1 MNKKSFLFVLTA
13 LSLSALTGCG
23 GGGDQPSES
32 SSTTPVSSEVS
43 SSSSASSGKTS
54 SSSSSSK
61 TSSSA
66 TSQSSQSSQ
75 SSKQSSGQGSSSQ
88 SQSSQSSEASSSH
101 EGSSSSESTSSQP
114 THEHQWSDWEVIQQ
128 PTTTEEGLERR
139 TCATCNEI
147 ETRTID
153 PIQGDFYFSEVE
165 DGYSVSYA
173 GGGSVHEGDLEI
185 PASYRG
191 KPVTQVSQ
199 FGFNAA
205 NVKGKII
212 LPDTLTRILDYGF
225 GQAEFEDIILPDSLV
240 SIGYGAF
247 VNASSAFYFIPS
259 SVQTIGEK
267 AFGQKDGR
275 GVILY
280 CEGAEP
286 TGRSSYLSF
295 GKVYTGVTRDKVYIE
310 NGFHMMRDNGTRGS
324 VVLYTGKTFGMEGD
338 PSLPNTGYIGDE
350 SYGIDGIGSYAFAG
364 IELPDE
370 FYVPGIT
377 YIRSYAF
384 SGCRVETLYIT
395 NFMTGQ
401 VDSYA
406 LPQTLFA
413 HVTVTP
419 ALNYYAV
426 RASYVLCTENQAY
439 VHWDAQCF
447 GGAEVYYGRYAADA
461 LAIDDN
467 GSVYIV
473 NKNSQKAMVAR
484 LQGDKIPASV
494 TKGEKTYTVDTLGS
508 HFISSSV
515 TSIVVPNFIK
525 TVNAEAFV
533 PASGYSQLGS
543 VTFEGTIKDLP
554 KGAFKECY
562 NLTSVTFKG
571 DVSTI
576 GDNAFQKC
584 QNLESIAL
592 PNGLTK
598 IGIGA
603 FADSGLKEFT
613 VPGSLNTIGND
624 AFYGVNLE
632 KLNIPFF
639 SYWRQYVTLGNVYSN
654 PAYSGD
660 TPTQIYTGNA
670 DTPDTA
676 LYISSENESEVKPYI
691 YAGFASIS
699 QITFSE
705 NVKKIGAQ
713 AFAKTGVTEIVL
725 PNGMS
730 EVGDRA
736 FAENHAL
743 TSFSFNDYIYD
754 VKDKALEDCDALVS
768 LRIVANDD
776 TPSQNLL
783 VYKLFGVDS
792 YGRYKIPGTLDKIS
806 FKGTTLPSGFLSNIP
821 SLSSLVLEEG
831 VTTIESW
838 AFGSTITKLDT
849 IDLPASIRSFEASL
863 PTNSTKLNFHGDI
876 HDYLA
881 FAESTNNEK
890 VRANFRFVEE
900 DKNPIVDGC
909 LVIPSDVTSIPAHAF
924 DNWEASQFD
933 SVFIPDTVEEVGYYA
948 FPQSKLYVVG
958 FAEDNRPS
966 GWDADWY
973 HSGSYNTTVIYNVKE
988 FYEDENAVYVI
999 FQDDTAALYRLRKA
1013 ETATFTVPDKVDGH
1027 DVTSILGGAINKV
1040 EGLTKVVVSEGIT
1053 NLETDAIVGDSTL
1066 GEICLPTTVTKLSIN
1081 AINAGQANVYCAGD
1095 SPEGR
1100 YSCTYAAFYDHAL
1113 GSLTVDG
1120 FLLLHASDD
1129 TYAIQGYVGGAKSF
1143 EIPAQVGDY
1152 PISAILP
1159 NAFQNNLGVIS
1170 VTLGDNVAVGKY
1182 AFQGATALKKV
1193 TLGKNATINYS
1204 AFRECADLEE
1214 VVLGEAA
1221 YLDQYCF
1228 YSCTSL
1234 AKMDLSKV
1242 TNFGNYCLYET
1253 SLVSVHLPSKAKA
1266 TYGKYAFEDIS
1277 TVEELIYDEFDSS
1290 ISPDS
1295 LRFSKSSLKSVKIL
1309 GGVLDSQFS
1318 NLSGLTSLFIG
1329 KNVTEV
1335 GGYFMSGLS
1344 NAEVI
1349 FEEGAEITFNGYAF
1363 SGLTAD
1369 AFHVPANSILK
1380 PSSLYGSKIG
1390 ELYIPAS
1397 VTIADQSQRLYW
1409 NDIDNIYIEKAESE
1423 FTSTNFVDKY
1433 DSNVYFGSTGSVIVG
1448 DFTLVRYVDDTYA
1461 IASYNGEE
1469 ADVLNIPA
1477 KMDGKKIVEVGK
1489 NAFKGHAELKQVA
1502 LPEGVTR
1509 IGDYAFMNCPNLF
1522 KLNVPSTVTYLGQ
1535 YMLQD
1540 NSEGAVAVYVGF
1552 AGEIPTVNSW
1562 WYLSRAAGVIRN
1574 AGIKDHLFV
1583 GDHVLGD
1590 LGEGKYSYVKYLGT
1604 ETSIDLTKDL
1614 KDYNVTTMVAYA
1626 FRGSLQSIVLPK
1638 TLKSIPDWAF
1648 YEDSSRL
1655 REIVLPEGLETIGAD
1670 AFMYT
1675 PAPYLA
1681 IPSTVTSAKNAF
1693 ADYRGVVCL
1702 GHNVMPE
1709 DWNLPADDT
1718 GSKPKIYL
1726 NAEGMVTING
1736 VDYVLLKDGTA
1747 IVRGGTNSDYRAPE
1761 TLEIPAEVS
1770 GHTVTQIGRRAF
1782 TSQSYI
1788 TTLVLPDS
1796 IEVIDDYAFQYCN
1809 YIASFN
1815 LPASLRI
1822 IGQYGFAVGSN
1833 TTEKPTISALP
1844 SKLESVA
1851 TYGLS
1856 GPRLVGVIVLP
1867 ETLLTLG
1874 KNALLGTNQTSI
1886 VASFAKPEGH
1896 DDYPAQGIN
1905 IVYEAVLDDTF
1916 VYGQGEDGLIARN
1929 YIGKGGEVVIP
1940 TTVGD
1945 KNVVA
1950 LADRLFLG
1958 NTSITKV
1965 TIPASIKVI
1974 PASCFY
1980 GASNLAS
1987 VIISD
1992 GVEEI
1997 DESAFSYCSSLTT
2010 LFIPKSVTTV
2020 KSGINTVNMT
2030 FYVQWPQAELPSG
2043 WASTWKSSGSTVYY
2057 GVETVVD
2064 TGDMLLIGKADGT
2077 YTLAKYTISSS
2088 ATSVVFPSE
2097 YDGKYITE
2105 IGSGVTLT
2113 NNTKVTTVTLPDH
2126 LIEVPKD
2133 FFSGCTKLTSA
2144 PIPSTVTSIASGA
2157 FYNCYLLEGISLPE
2171 GLTSIGGMSFY
2182 NCRKIFSLDIPAGV
2196 KDIPNSAF
2204 WKCDRIS
2211 TITFHEGLE
2220 TIGNSAFDDCENL
2233 KKVILP
2239 STVTTVGNSAFAEC
2253 DALTYVQLGPNV
2265 TKIGQ
2270 FAFGWDTS
2278 LRTLV
2283 IAPGVTNLDSA
2294 AFYGPSS
2301 MKVNLQ
2307 TIYFLG
2313 TPDEWDAYT
2322 GIVSNTTFYSATR
2335 YYYSE
2340 EAPTDTENS
2349 YWHYVDGTPTVWP
2362 K

>member
-61 TSSSA
+61 PTSST

-165 DGYSVSYA
+165 NGYSVSYA

-364 IELPDE
+364 IELPEE

-473 NKNSQKAMVAR
+473 NKNSQKAMLAR

-494 TKGEKTYTVDTLGS
+494 TKGEKTYTVDSLGS

-515 TSIVVPNFIK
+515 TSLVVPNFIK

-533 PASGYSQLGS
+533 PASGYSQLGY

-592 PNGLTK
+592 PNGVTK
-598 IGIGA
+598 IGVGA

-613 VPGSLNTIGND
+613 VPGSLSSIGSD

-632 KLNIPFF
+632 KVYIPFF
-639 SYWRQYVTLGNVYSN
+639 SSWRQYVTLGNVYSN
-654 PAYSGD
+654 PAYCGD
-660 TPTQIYTGNA
+660 TATEVYVNGS
-670 DTPDTA
+670 DTPVTA
-676 LYISSENESEVKPYI
+676 LYISSDSESEVKPYI
-691 YAGFASIS
+691 YAGFATVNE
-699 QITFSE
+699 ITFAE

-730 EVGDRA
+730 QVGAQA

-806 FKGTTLPSGFLSNIP
+806 FKGTTLVSGFLSNIP

-881 FAESTNNEK
+881 FAESTSNEK

-988 FYEDENAVYVI
+988 FYQDENAVYAI

-1053 NLETDAIVGDSTL
+1053 NLETGAIVGDSTL
-1066 GEICLPTTVTKLSIN
+1066 
-1081 AINAGQANVYCAGD
+1081 
-1095 SPEGR
+1095 
-1100 YSCTYAAFYDHAL
+1100 
-1113 GSLTVDG
+1113 
-1120 FLLLHASDD
+1120 
-1129 TYAIQGYVGGAKSF
+1129 AKSASRRRLRSLITTPSTPDKQMSTVPA
-1143 EIPAQVGDY
+1143 IPPKV
-1152 PISAILP
+1152 
-1159 NAFQNNLGVIS
+1159 
-1170 VTLGDNVAVGKY
+1170 VTL
-1182 AFQGATALKKV
+1182 
-1193 TLGKNATINYS
+1193 
-1204 AFRECADLEE
+1204 
-1214 VVLGEAA
+1214 
-1221 YLDQYCF
+1221 
-1228 YSCTSL
+1228 
-1234 AKMDLSKV
+1234 
-1242 TNFGNYCLYET
+1242 
-1253 SLVSVHLPSKAKA
+1253 
-1266 TYGKYAFEDIS
+1266 
-1277 TVEELIYDEFDSS
+1277 
-1290 ISPDS
+1290 
-1295 LRFSKSSLKSVKIL
+1295 
-1309 GGVLDSQFS
+1309 
-1318 NLSGLTSLFIG
+1318 
-1329 KNVTEV
+1329 
-1335 GGYFMSGLS
+1335 
-1344 NAEVI
+1344 
-1349 FEEGAEITFNGYAF
+1349 
-1363 SGLTAD
+1363 
-1369 AFHVPANSILK
+1369 VPM
-1380 PSSLYGSKIG
+1380 
-1390 ELYIPAS
+1390 
-1397 VTIADQSQRLYW
+1397 R
-1409 NDIDNIYIEKAESE
+1409 
-1423 FTSTNFVDKY
+1423 
-1433 DSNVYFGSTGSVIVG
+1433 
-1448 DFTLVRYVDDTYA
+1448 
-1461 IASYNGEE
+1461 
-1469 ADVLNIPA
+1469 
-1477 KMDGKKIVEVGK
+1477 
-1489 NAFKGHAELKQVA
+1489 
-1502 LPEGVTR
+1502 
-1509 IGDYAFMNCPNLF
+1509 
-1522 KLNVPSTVTYLGQ
+1522 PSTIMPLG
-1535 YMLQD
+1535 L
-1540 NSEGAVAVYVGF
+1540 
-1552 AGEIPTVNSW
+1552 
-1562 WYLSRAAGVIRN
+1562 
-1574 AGIKDHLFV
+1574 
-1583 GDHVLGD
+1583 
-1590 LGEGKYSYVKYLGT
+1590 
-1604 ETSIDLTKDL
+1604 
-1614 KDYNVTTMVAYA
+1614 
-1626 FRGSLQSIVLPK
+1626 
-1638 TLKSIPDWAF
+1638 
-1648 YEDSSRL
+1648 
-1655 REIVLPEGLETIGAD
+1655 
-1670 AFMYT
+1670 
-1675 PAPYLA
+1675 
-1681 IPSTVTSAKNAF
+1681 
-1693 ADYRGVVCL
+1693 
-1702 GHNVMPE
+1702 
-1709 DWNLPADDT
+1709 
-1718 GSKPKIYL
+1718 
-1726 NAEGMVTING
+1726 
-1736 VDYVLLKDGTA
+1736 
-1747 IVRGGTNSDYRAPE
+1747 
-1761 TLEIPAEVS
+1761 
-1770 GHTVTQIGRRAF
+1770 
-1782 TSQSYI
+1782 
-1788 TTLVLPDS
+1788 
-1796 IEVIDDYAFQYCN
+1796 
-1809 YIASFN
+1809 
-1815 LPASLRI
+1815 
-1822 IGQYGFAVGSN
+1822 
-1833 TTEKPTISALP
+1833 
-1844 SKLESVA
+1844 
-1851 TYGLS
+1851 
-1856 GPRLVGVIVLP
+1856 
-1867 ETLLTLG
+1867 
-1874 KNALLGTNQTSI
+1874 
-1886 VASFAKPEGH
+1886 
-1896 DDYPAQGIN
+1896 
-1905 IVYEAVLDDTF
+1905 
-1916 VYGQGEDGLIARN
+1916 
-1929 YIGKGGEVVIP
+1929 
-1940 TTVGD
+1940 
-1945 KNVVA
+1945 
-1950 LADRLFLG
+1950 
-1958 NTSITKV
+1958 
-1965 TIPASIKVI
+1965 
-1974 PASCFY
+1974 
-1980 GASNLAS
+1980 
-1987 VIISD
+1987 
-1992 GVEEI
+1992 
-1997 DESAFSYCSSLTT
+1997 
-2010 LFIPKSVTTV
+2010 
-2020 KSGINTVNMT
+2020 
-2030 FYVQWPQAELPSG
+2030 
-2043 WASTWKSSGSTVYY
+2043 
-2057 GVETVVD
+2057 
-2064 TGDMLLIGKADGT
+2064 
-2077 YTLAKYTISSS
+2077 
-2088 ATSVVFPSE
+2088 
-2097 YDGKYITE
+2097 
-2105 IGSGVTLT
+2105 
-2113 NNTKVTTVTLPDH
+2113 
-2126 LIEVPKD
+2126 
-2133 FFSGCTKLTSA
+2133 
-2144 PIPSTVTSIASGA
+2144 
-2157 FYNCYLLEGISLPE
+2157 
-2171 GLTSIGGMSFY
+2171 
-2182 NCRKIFSLDIPAGV
+2182 
-2196 KDIPNSAF
+2196 
-2204 WKCDRIS
+2204 
-2211 TITFHEGLE
+2211 
-2220 TIGNSAFDDCENL
+2220 
-2233 KKVILP
+2233 
-2239 STVTTVGNSAFAEC
+2239 
-2253 DALTYVQLGPNV
+2253 
-2265 TKIGQ
+2265 
-2270 FAFGWDTS
+2270 
-2278 LRTLV
+2278 
-2283 IAPGVTNLDSA
+2283 
-2294 AFYGPSS
+2294 
-2301 MKVNLQ
+2301 
-2307 TIYFLG
+2307 
-2313 TPDEWDAYT
+2313 
-2322 GIVSNTTFYSATR
+2322 
-2335 YYYSE
+2335 
-2340 EAPTDTENS
+2340 
-2349 YWHYVDGTPTVWP
+2349 
-2362 K
+2362 